1 MTNEHN
7 TPAPKPAVEPPEPA
21 PDTGSTDRARRREAA
36 LRRLE
41 RTSLSKRTAA
51 VLGLGTAA
59 AVSAI
64 TVAGSLWSPTPP
76 AMDTAARAAELPATP
91 VVGVCPGAPALPEGA
106 GSNEDL
112 DFSPLSS
119 DAATALTVTAG
130 SDLAGNIPGISY
142 FAATPGTDGPGSAQ
156 DITEPLDE
164 ELQQGPPATAATD
177 GTVRQL
183 AHYDAI
189 TDPSQDGQPVALAV
203 EPVGGNPGL
212 AAATAQYAATDGDLA
227 GMTTG
232 ACTPAAHQHW
242 LTGAITT
249 TGTTAVLSITNPSAT
264 NSTVDLA
271 VFGDA
276 GRIEASGASGIV
288 LAPGQTTS
296 MLVAGLAPRQ
306 ESVAIEVS
314 TSGGPV
320 AASIQQHRLDG
331 IVPAGVD
338 TLQPAATG
346 TNVVVPGIVIDDD
359 AAAISEGSGLDG
371 QTPQLHIASTGAAAS
386 ATISLRG
393 PDGPVDIP
401 AEASAVELAPGAT
414 TTVDLTGVEPGTY
427 AVAIESD
434 ANILASATSLAFNPA
449 ADNDDATGNT
459 AAVDTAYQSATRP
472 IRGETMVALPALG
485 SPASQLVLSSDAD
498 ATVNVTP
505 INADGDVGET
515 REQEIA
521 ANSAVTVTDDAA
533 TAYLIETGSSSV
545 HAGVVTTSDAGISAM
560 PVNTV
565 TATGSGLP
573 VRLGY

>member
-1 MTNEHN
+1 MTNN
-7 TPAPKPAVEPPEPA
+7 QKPAPQPAVQPTEPA
-21 PDTGSTDRARRREAA
+21 PDTGTTQRARRREAA

-51 VLGLGTAA
+51 VLGLGTVA
-59 AVSAI
+59 AVAAV

-91 VVGVCPGAPALPEGA
+91 VVGVCPAAPILPEGA
-106 GSNEDL
+106 GAEEDV

-119 DAATALTVTAG
+119 DAATALTVAAG
-130 SDLAGNIPGISY
+130 SDLAGTIPGISY
-142 FAATPGTDGPGSAQ
+142 FPATTGTEGPGSTEH
-156 DITEPLDE
+156 ITETLDE
-164 ELQQGPPATAATD
+164 ELQQGPPATAADD

-183 AHYDAI
+183 AHFDAI
-189 TDPSQDGQPVALAV
+189 TDPAGNGQPIGLTV

-227 GMTTG
+227 GMTIG

-264 NSTVDLA
+264 NSTVDLN
-271 VFGDA
+271 VFGDD
-276 GRIEASGASGIV
+276 GRIDASGASGIV

-296 MLVAGLAPRQ
+296 ILVAGLAPRQ
-306 ESVAIEVS
+306 ESVAIGIS

-346 TNVVVPGIVIDDD
+346 TNLVVPGLVIDDD
-359 AAAISEGSGLDG
+359 AADISEASGLAG
-371 QTPQLHIASTGAAAS
+371 QAPQLHLASTGAAAS
-386 ATISLRG
+386 ATITLRG

-414 TTVDLTGVEPGTY
+414 TTVDLSGVAPGTY
-427 AVAIESD
+427 AVAVEAD

-449 ADNDDATGNT
+449 ADNEDATGNT

-472 IRGETMVALPALG
+472 IRGETMVALPALSG
-485 SPASQLVLSSDAD
+485 AESQLVLSSDTD
-498 ATVNVTP
+498 ATVAVTP
-505 INADGDVGET
+505 INADGDIGET
-515 REQEIA
+515 RDQELA
-521 ANSAVTVTDDAA
+521 ANSAVTLTDANA
-533 TAYLIETGSSSV
+533 TAYLVETGSSSV
-545 HAGVVTTSDAGISAM
+545 HVGVVTTSDAGISAM
-560 PVNTV
+560 PVNSV